1 MNRKSLLAFILLS
14 LSTISMAQIKE
25 EKLILDRKRV
35 PEVKRI
41 EKKKTSVPSEKNYP
55 PEEKS
60 NEVID
65 YQIQDVPVLSD
76 FQPSTIQGEDVSPKL
91 GNQYQRNYF
100 RLGYGNYNQF
110 LADGSISGN
119 IQDNLEVGA
128 DVHYTSNEGLKNE
141 YAWKSEQKDTKLTG
155 FLNHYGDLG
164 KTNVTTNI
172 KLHDFNWYGVNE
184 FQPDADT
191 DFRQTYSQFDVNA
204 HYDFYSKNILNSV
217 DFTSSF
223 LKDRFNANESQ
234 VNFGFNLSKYEIEF
248 GQDLKLNLDLGTG
261 VQLVNTNFKE
271 LTQNQSKY
279 FNGHLTPKVT
289 FQKGD
294 SYLMLGSEFSFL
306 NGSTQSNLL
315 NEQQN
320 GRFYW
325 FPKVEVLLGVSP
337 EIQFYGGVDGG
348 LKMNTYESLLNENPY
363 LVPDLS
369 LKPTETKYQFYV
381 GIKGTWEDQLK
392 YDVNAKFGKLNN
404 MVFYKANSLFDD
416 ELYANRVA
424 YDFLNTYHI
433 AYHNGSLSEVEAN
446 LHYNPISNLQI
457 DGGLKFQ
464 KFNLDHQ
471 AIVYNKPLVQMS
483 IGANYAM
490 LDKKLNL
497 GAKAFF
503 VSDRTTNVY
512 TLQPN
517 PLIAIPNYN
526 ISEAVEHKVGGYADI
541 NLSAEYRIH
550 KNFSIFALANNL
562 VGAKYQT
569 YNGYKVLGTQ
579 ILGGVKVRF

>member
-14 LSTISMAQIKE
+14 LSGISMAQIKE

-91 GNQYQRNYF
+91 GIQYQRNYF

-141 YAWKSEQKDTKLTG
+141 YAWKSGQKDTKLTG

-234 VNFGFNLSKYEIEF
+234 VNFGLNLSKYELEF

-261 VQLVNTNFKE
+261 IQLVSTDFKE
-271 LTQNQSKY
+271 LTHNQSKY
-279 FNGHLTPKVT
+279 FNGRLTPKVT

-306 NGSTQSNLL
+306 NSSTQSNLL

-320 GRFYW
+320 SRFYW
-325 FPKVEVLLGVSP
+325 FPKAEVVLGVSP
-337 EIQFYGGVDGG
+337 KIQFYGGVDGG

-363 LVPDLS
+363 LIPDLS

-381 GIKGTWEDQLK
+381 GIKGIWEDQLK

-404 MVFYKANSLFDD
+404 MVFYKANSLFND
-416 ELYANRVA
+416 ELYATRAA

-433 AYHNGSLSEVEAN
+433 AYHDGSLSEVEAN

-471 AIVYNKPLVQMS
+471 AIVYNKPLVQLS
-483 IGANYAM
+483 LGANYTM
-490 LDKKLNL
+490 LNKKLNL

-503 VSDRTTNVY
+503 VSDRTTNMY

-517 PLIAIPNYN
+517 PFIAIPNYN
-526 ISEAVEHKVGGYADI
+526 ISETVEHKVGGYADV

-562 VGAKYQT
+562 AGTKYQT

-579 ILGGVKVRF
+579 ILGGIKVRF